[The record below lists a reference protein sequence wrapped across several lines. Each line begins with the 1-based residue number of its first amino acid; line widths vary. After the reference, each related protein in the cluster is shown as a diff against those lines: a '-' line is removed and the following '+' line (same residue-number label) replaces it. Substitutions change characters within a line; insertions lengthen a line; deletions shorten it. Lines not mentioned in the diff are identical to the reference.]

1 MKVLHLDSGINW
13 RGGQQQ
19 VFYLASGLE
28 KLGVEQHV
36 VFREGSKLAARIQS
50 LKLPLST
57 LPFSSEFSLASLYRL
72 VKIRRQFNPDIIH
85 AHDSRTLGLVAIL
98 KAMGERVKLVAARRV
113 PFHIRRN
120 PFWKFKYQ
128 RQTDKI
134 IAVSKFILELLIE
147 EGVQREKIQLVY
159 DGFPFDSLRVQSDR
173 SASRRR
179 YGVAEDELLV
189 GTIGQFSPE
198 KGHEFLIRGFK
209 KVWEIH
215 SHARLIIVGG
225 GALRESYRRLIDE
238 LQLHEQ
244 VILPGFVPDLGE
256 VFSALD
262 LFVFPSLEEGLGSTL
277 LMAMAHQVPIC
288 ASRTGGIPE
297 LVVEGQT
304 GFLFPPGDAQSL
316 ADTVLHALES
326 PQIAQSLSGNGF
338 RLVEAQFPVERMVS
352 GTYDVYSNVL
362 RT

>member
-1 MKVLHLDSGINW
+1 MRVLHLDSGINW

-19 VFYLASGLE
+19 VYYLASGLE

-36 VFREGSKLAARIQS
+36 VVREGSELAARIQS

-57 LPFSSEFSLASLYRL
+57 LPLSSEFNLTSLCRL

-85 AHDSRTLGLVAIL
+85 VHDSRTLGLVAIL
-98 KAMGERVKLVAARRV
+98 KAVGERVKLVAARRV
-113 PFHIRRN
+113 TFHIRRN

-128 RQTDKI
+128 MQTDRI
-134 IAVSKFILELLIE
+134 IAVSRFVREQLIE
-147 EGVQREKIQLVY
+147 EGVKPERIQLVY
-159 DGFPFDSLRVQSDR
+159 DGFPFDSLGAKSDR
-173 SASRRR
+173 AASRRR
-179 YGVAEDELLV
+179 YGVEEDELLL

-209 KVWEIH
+209 KVSNIY
-215 SHARLIIVGG
+215 SHARLMIVGG
-225 GALRESYRRLIDE
+225 GALGESYRRLVHE
-238 LQLHEQ
+238 LQLHER
-244 VILPGFVPDLGE
+244 VILPGFVPDLRE

-262 LFVFPSLEEGLGSTL
+262 LFVFPSLKEGLGSTL

-297 LVVEGQT
+297 LVVEGET
-304 GFLFPPGDAQSL
+304 GFLFAPGDAQSL
-316 ADTVLHALES
+316 ADTVLCALQS
-326 PQIAQSLSGNGF
+326 PPIARCLSANGL

-352 GTYDVYSNVL
+352 ETYDVYSNVL
-362 RT
+362 AT